1 MGAGVGLVR
10 LEIGESTM
18 EIQTNTTRSNESERL
33 VDSLVGIGA
42 EWAVFGLQVATSAL
56 ERSAR
61 SMRLAARSLG
71 TIARAIEPKVT
82 REGEPEGS
90 TTEPAEPTVTAD
102 PSKL

>member
-1 MGAGVGLVR
+1 
-10 LEIGESTM
+10 M
-18 EIQTNTTRSNESERL
+18 ETQTNTPTSTENDRL

-42 EWAVFGLQVATSAL
+42 EWAIFGLQCATSAL

-71 TIARAIEPKVT
+71 TLARAIEPKVQ
-82 REGEPEGS
+82 RDDGGVVGAAS
-90 TTEPAEPTVTAD
+90 DAVATEPDSAPTVTAD